1 MRIDLVTLFPA
12 MFAGVF
18 GSSIIGR
25 AVQRGI
31 IDIHYTDFRD
41 YAIIMWTIRRAAAG
55 QEWC

>member
-31 IDIHYTDFRD
+31 IDIH
-41 YAIIMWTIRRAAAG
+41 
-55 QEWC
+55 